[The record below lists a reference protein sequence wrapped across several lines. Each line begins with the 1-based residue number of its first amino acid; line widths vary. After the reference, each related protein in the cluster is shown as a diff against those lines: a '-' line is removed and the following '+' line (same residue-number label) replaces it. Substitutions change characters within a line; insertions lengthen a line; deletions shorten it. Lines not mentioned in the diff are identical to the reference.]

1 MKKAEI
7 KRRKRVVPAVSGQQ
21 HMQHQGSPFPT
32 DNMSEGS
39 APSERGGPS
48 SLLNTPLQ
56 QPESSPFVHTVSHG
70 PAPIPVDFTD
80 AFKQRSD
87 IGDSKKRSY
96 SATQDELA
104 PRLQHLPPIEN
115 LDPAL
120 PRANAATAAASAG
133 PCSSAKAK
141 EDRRAEL
148 KREAERM
155 RAMLEAKERELAE
168 LSDDG

>member
-1 MKKAEI
+1 
-7 KRRKRVVPAVSGQQ
+7 
-21 HMQHQGSPFPT
+21 
-32 DNMSEGS
+32 MSEGS

-56 QPESSPFVHTVSHG
+56 QPESSPFVHAVSHG

-80 AFKQRSD
+80 AFKQRND
-87 IGDSKKRSY
+87 IGESKKRSY

-104 PRLQHLPPIEN
+104 PRLQNLPPIEN
-115 LDPAL
+115 IDPAL
-120 PRANAATAAASAG
+120 PRASTSAAAPAG
-133 PCSSAKAK
+133 PSSSAKAK